1 MIRINLLPHREQK
14 RERRKRDF
22 NGQLVIS
29 AIVGGGIVF
38 LGGMFINHEN
48 QKLDTQIAEI
58 KDLEGAIASLK
69 ARQNAVEDLQSDRTI
84 PVHLFDELVKM
95 TPEGVYLNKLEQR
108 DMQVTLSGMAQ
119 SNERVAEF
127 LRNLSERS
135 AWLEKPQLEEIRE
148 NEIRTRGKDG
158 EIKRAHEFRLNVVVK
173 RQAPSDAASN
183 AQVALN
189 NTGAN

>member
-1 MIRINLLPHREQK
+1 M
-14 RERRKRDF
+14 
-22 NGQLVIS
+22 
-29 AIVGGGIVF
+29 
-38 LGGMFINHEN
+38 
-48 QKLDTQIAEI
+48 
-58 KDLEGAIASLK
+58 
-69 ARQNAVEDLQSDRTI
+69 
-84 PVHLFDELVKM
+84 HLFDELVKM

-173 RQAPSDAASN
+173 RQAPSDAATK

-189 NTGAN
+189 NAGAN

>member
-14 RERRKRDF
+14 RERRK
-22 NGQLVIS
+22 
-29 AIVGGGIVF
+29 
-38 LGGMFINHEN
+38 
-48 QKLDTQIAEI
+48 
-58 KDLEGAIASLK
+58 
-69 ARQNAVEDLQSDRTI
+69 
-84 PVHLFDELVKM
+84 
-95 TPEGVYLNKLEQR
+95 R